1 MCFIVVC
8 VPTREE
14 VLGAEE
20 ADAEPQDGQFVQAGD
35 DILGEGQQA
44 GEPVQLWIQAVA
56 VAFGRVGLGA
66 VGCGRFDS
74 GYEGRKEKNEKMLS
88 V

>member
-1 MCFIVVC
+1 MCP
-8 VPTREE
+8 PTREE

-35 DILGEGQQA
+35 DIFGEGQQA
-44 GEPVQLWIQAVA
+44 GEPVQLGIQPVA

-66 VGCGRFDS
+66 FGCGWFDS
-74 GYEGRKEKNEKMLS
+74 G
-88 V
+88 